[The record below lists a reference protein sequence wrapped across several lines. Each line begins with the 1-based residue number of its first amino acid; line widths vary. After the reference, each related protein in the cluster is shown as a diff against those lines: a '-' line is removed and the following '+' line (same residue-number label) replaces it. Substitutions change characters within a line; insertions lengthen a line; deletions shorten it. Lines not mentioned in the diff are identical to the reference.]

1 MKDILV
7 LAYAISPS
15 KGSEYAVA
23 WNYVTAMSHYHK
35 LTVLYGTSGEHM
47 GDTTEME
54 QYIREHP
61 MPHVTFVAVAPN
73 RKAERLNALNKRGVF
88 VYSFYLAY
96 RQWHKS
102 AYRVA
107 QELVQKNQFD
117 LIHYVG
123 PIGYREPGYL
133 WKLDV
138 PYVWGPI
145 GGTRNPSFR
154 LFRAASSFPGLC
166 KLLFRTVANVLQLHF
181 GRRIRLALRRSDVL
195 LTATTENRDN
205 IRRAHRIDSIWLP
218 ENGVT
223 GDIVRPDA
231 AKFKADKLHFIW
243 IGSIDGRKAL
253 IILLKALQ
261 LIDAGSPVV
270 VHVVG
275 DGPLRQRME
284 RYAGRHG
291 IGHLIRWHG
300 KVSRTEVFDLLRRSH
315 LHIISSLSEANTT
328 IIWEAMSCGVPTI
341 SLDHCGMHDVICD
354 RCGIK
359 IPIHSYPQVVRDLG
373 VHLQRLIQ
381 NPHLLKT
388 LSEGVL
394 ECVPAFKWENRIEL
408 FDALYD
414 KAIENHE
421 RCHTQNH

>member
-23 WNYVTAMSHYHK
+23 WNYVTAMSRYHR

-47 GDTTEME
+47 GDTVEME
-54 QYIREHP
+54 RYIREHP
-61 MPHVTFVAVAPN
+61 VPNVTFVAVAPS
-73 RKAERLNALNKRGVF
+73 RTAERLNALNKRGIF

-102 AYRVA
+102 VYRA
-107 QELVQKNQFD
+107 ARELVRKKHFD

-133 WKLDV
+133 WKLDL

-154 LFRAASSFPGLC
+154 LLGAVSTFPGLC

-181 GRRIRLALRRSDVL
+181 GRRIRLALRRTDVL

-205 IRRAHRIDSIWLP
+205 IRRVHRIDSIWLP
-218 ENGVT
+218 ENGVA
-223 GDIVRPDA
+223 GAVVPPDA
-231 AKFKADKLHFIW
+231 NKFTADTLHFIW
-243 IGSIDGRKAL
+243 IGRIDNNKAL
-253 IILLKALQ
+253 IVLLDALQ
-261 LIDAGSPVV
+261 LVDTDSPVV

-275 DGPLRQRME
+275 DGPLRPRME
-284 RYAGRHG
+284 RYAGRRG
-291 IGHLIRWHG
+291 VGHLIRWHG
-300 KVSRTEVFDLLRRSH
+300 KVSRTEVFELLRRSH
-315 LHIISSLSEANTT
+315 LHIISSLSEGNPTT
-328 IIWEAMSCGVPTI
+328 IWEAMSCGVPTM
-341 SLDHCGMHDVICD
+341 SLDHCGMHDVIGD
-354 RCGIK
+354 RCGIRS
-359 IPIHSYPQVVRDLG
+359 PIRSYAQVVRDMG
-373 VHLQRLIQ
+373 AQMQRLIR

-394 ECVPAFKWENRIEL
+394 ECIPAFRWENRIEL
-408 FDALYD
+408 LNELYD
-414 KAIENHE
+414 KAIENYE
-421 RCHTQNH
+421 RSRK

>member
-23 WNYVTAMSHYHK
+23 WNYVTAMSRYHR

-47 GDTTEME
+47 GDTVEME
-54 QYIREHP
+54 RYIREHP
-61 MPHVTFVAVAPN
+61 VPNVTFVAVAPS
-73 RKAERLNALNKRGVF
+73 RTAERLNALNKRGIF

-102 AYRVA
+102 VYRA
-107 QELVQKNQFD
+107 ARELVRKKHFD

-133 WKLDV
+133 WKLDL

-154 LFRAASSFPGLC
+154 LLGAVSTFPGLC

-181 GRRIRLALRRSDVL
+181 GRRIRLALRRTDVL

-205 IRRAHRIDSIWLP
+205 IRRVHRIDSIWLP
-218 ENGVT
+218 ENGVA
-223 GDIVRPDA
+223 GAVVPPDA
-231 AKFKADKLHFIW
+231 NKFTADTLHFIW
-243 IGSIDGRKAL
+243 IGRIDNNKAL
-253 IILLKALQ
+253 IVLLDALQ
-261 LIDAGSPVV
+261 LVDTDSPVV

-275 DGPLRQRME
+275 DGPLRPRME
-284 RYAGRHG
+284 RYAGRRG
-291 IGHLIRWHG
+291 VGHLIRWHG
-300 KVSRTEVFDLLRRSH
+300 KVSRTEVFELLRRSH
-315 LHIISSLSEANTT
+315 LHIISSLSEGNPTT
-328 IIWEAMSCGVPTI
+328 IWEAMSCGVPTM

-354 RCGIK
+354 RCGIR
-359 IPIHSYPQVVRDLG
+359 IPIRSYAQVVRDMG
-373 VHLQRLIQ
+373 AQMQRLIRTSQ
-381 NPHLLKT
+381 DIVRRCA
-388 LSEGVL
+388 GVHPCIQMG
-394 ECVPAFKWENRIEL
+394 EPDRI
-408 FDALYD
+408 AQ
-414 KAIENHE
+414 
-421 RCHTQNH
+421 RVV

>member
-23 WNYVTAMSHYHK
+23 WNYVTAMSRYHR

-47 GDTTEME
+47 GDTVEME
-54 QYIREHP
+54 RYIREHP
-61 MPHVTFVAVAPN
+61 VPNVTFVAVAPS
-73 RKAERLNALNKRGVF
+73 RTAERLNALNKRGIF

-102 AYRVA
+102 VYRA
-107 QELVQKNQFD
+107 ARELVRKKHFD

-133 WKLDV
+133 WKLDL

-154 LFRAASSFPGLC
+154 LLGAVSTFPGLC

-181 GRRIRLALRRSDVL
+181 GRRIRLALRRTDVL

-205 IRRAHRIDSIWLP
+205 IRRVHRIDSIWLP
-218 ENGVT
+218 ENGVA
-223 GDIVRPDA
+223 GAVVPPDA
-231 AKFKADKLHFIW
+231 NKFTADTLHFIW
-243 IGSIDGRKAL
+243 IGRIDNNKAL
-253 IILLKALQ
+253 IVLLDALQ
-261 LIDAGSPVV
+261 LVDTDSPVV

-275 DGPLRQRME
+275 DGPLRPRME
-284 RYAGRHG
+284 RYAGRRG
-291 IGHLIRWHG
+291 VGHLIRWHG
-300 KVSRTEVFDLLRRSH
+300 KVSRTEVFELLRRSH
-315 LHIISSLSEANTT
+315 LHIISSLSEGNPTT
-328 IIWEAMSCGVPTI
+328 IWEAMSCGVPTM
-341 SLDHCGMHDVICD
+341 SLDHCGIHDVICD
-354 RCGIK
+354 RCGIR
-359 IPIHSYPQVVRDLG
+359 IPIRSYAQVVRDMG
-373 VHLQRLIQ
+373 AQMQRLIR

-394 ECVPAFKWENRIEL
+394 ECIPAFRWENRIEL
-408 FDALYD
+408 LNELYD
-414 KAIENHE
+414 KAIENYE
-421 RCHTQNH
+421 RSRK

>member
-23 WNYVTAMSHYHK
+23 WNYVTAMSRYHR

-47 GDTTEME
+47 GDTVEME
-54 QYIREHP
+54 RYIWEHP
-61 MPHVTFVAVAPN
+61 VPNVTFVAVAPS
-73 RKAERLNALNKRGVF
+73 RTAERLNALNKRGIF

-102 AYRVA
+102 VYRA
-107 QELVQKNQFD
+107 ARELVRKKHFD

-133 WKLDV
+133 WKLDL

-154 LFRAASSFPGLC
+154 LLGAVSTFPGLC

-181 GRRIRLALRRSDVL
+181 GRRIRLALRRTDVL

-205 IRRAHRIDSIWLP
+205 IRRVHRIDSIWLP
-218 ENGVT
+218 ENGVA
-223 GDIVRPDA
+223 GAVVPPDA
-231 AKFKADKLHFIW
+231 NKFTADTLHFIW
-243 IGSIDGRKAL
+243 IGRIDNNKAL
-253 IILLKALQ
+253 IVLLDALQ
-261 LIDAGSPVV
+261 LVDTDSPVV

-275 DGPLRQRME
+275 DGPLRPRME
-284 RYAGRHG
+284 RYAGRRG
-291 IGHLIRWHG
+291 VGHLIRWHG
-300 KVSRTEVFDLLRRSH
+300 KVSRTEVFELLRRSH
-315 LHIISSLSEANTT
+315 LHIISSLSEGNPTT
-328 IIWEAMSCGVPTI
+328 IWEAMSCGVPTM

-354 RCGIK
+354 RCGIR
-359 IPIHSYPQVVRDLG
+359 IPIRSYAQVVRDMG
-373 VHLQRLIQ
+373 AQMQRLIR

-394 ECVPAFKWENRIEL
+394 ECIPAFRWENRIEL
-408 FDALYD
+408 LNELYD
-414 KAIENHE
+414 KAIENYE
-421 RCHTQNH
+421 RSRK